1 MHKELKNL
9 MVGTL
14 GEGSFMVCKVIRINA
29 GEGGIVLTNNKN
41 VYNRLIYL
49 SHLNRKT
56 TDDENKFTFKSRV
69 YWQRKND
76 PLGAI
81 TALSDIKNLDKRNK
95 IIREKIKVIYKNLKI
110 KKLICPQS

>member
-1 MHKELKNL
+1 MHKEQQNNL

-14 GEGSFMVCKVIRINA
+14 GEGSFMSMQGDKAINA

-56 TDDENKFTFKSRV
+56 TDDEKINLLIKSRV
-69 YWQRKND
+69 YWQRKNE
-76 PLGAI
+76 
-81 TALSDIKNLDKRNK
+81 SSWSYYSIK
-95 IIREKIKVIYKNLKI
+95 
-110 KKLICPQS
+110 